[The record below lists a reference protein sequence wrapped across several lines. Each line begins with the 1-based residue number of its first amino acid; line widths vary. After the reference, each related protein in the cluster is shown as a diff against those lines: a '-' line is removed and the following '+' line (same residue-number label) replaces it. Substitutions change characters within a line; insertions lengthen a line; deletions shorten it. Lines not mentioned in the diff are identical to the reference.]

1 MESNKYREQCERVWS
16 LVMREGRSVEAVA
29 EEFDTTPARLE
40 RILRAIGRRRV
51 AKSVSGMSTRKLRA
65 ASIAERNANRSKEGS
80 ITRSVENTR
89 PGADADEVADYPG
102 K

>member
-1 MESNKYREQCERVWS
+1 MVSNKYREQCERVWV

-29 EEFDTTPARLE
+29 KEFDTTPARLE

-65 ASIAERNANRSKEGS
+65 ASIAERLANRSTDES
-80 ITRSVENTR
+80 TTRSVE
-89 PGADADEVADYPG
+89 D
-102 K
+102 KSS

>member
-1 MESNKYREQCERVWS
+1 MSNKYREQCERVWL

-29 EEFDTTPARLE
+29 KEFDTTPARLE

-65 ASIAERNANRSKEGS
+65 ASIAERNAHHSPDAAT
-80 ITRSVENTR
+80 TRSIE
-89 PGADADEVADYPG
+89 
-102 K
+102 KKSS